1 MYIADLHVHSK
12 YSRATSRDC
21 DAPHLDLWARQKG
34 ISLIGTGDFTHP
46 AWRAELAEAL
56 EPAEEGLYRLK
67 PPFTLPHAI
76 AGEPSTPRFVVSG
89 EISTI
94 YKRAGKTRKVHH
106 VILLPSLED
115 AETLSHRLEAI
126 GNLHS
131 DGRPILGLDSRDLLE
146 ITLDSC
152 PEAIFIPAHIWTPH
166 FSVFGAFSDFET
178 LEECYGDLTSHIHAL
193 ETGLSSDPPMNRRL
207 SMLDGYTLVSNS
219 DAHSPAKLG
228 REANLLTCALS
239 YPALKHAIDTGE
251 GFGGT
256 IEFYPEEGKYH
267 LDGHRNCHCCLE
279 PAETA
284 ALDGRCPVCGRKL
297 TVGVLH
303 RVEALADRLEP
314 IALPKPFESLMPLP
328 ELLAAC
334 MGVSPASKRVQ
345 EAYFDLLKRLGP
357 EFHILRDMPIANAEQ
372 AAGFAFAEGLRRLR
386 SGQVIRKAGYDG
398 EYGVISLFQPGELE
412 MLAGQTSL
420 LGLAGLP
427 AKRRANAA
435 GVRKAVEKPQ
445 AADGAPSAVAPQL
458 NAEQAEAV
466 HSQAECTAVIAGP
479 GTGKT
484 KTLVS
489 RILYLLE
496 ELHVPA
502 GEITAVTFTRQ
513 AAKEMLDRLTAQL
526 GKKAVRGLTIGTF
539 HAICQGLVEPKPVIT
554 PGQSLQIIT
563 TLLQEHGERRSPA
576 ECRRLLSLFK
586 NALCQRTPA
595 TAGLPA
601 WLPEAYA
608 QRLAVLHLR
617 DLDDLLLDAL
627 QADVHAK
634 RMFHHL
640 LVDEFQDINAVQH
653 ALVSHWSEHGKSLFV
668 IGDPDQ
674 AIYGFR
680 GADAQCFELLLSR
693 RPNANCISLSK
704 NYRSTPQILSLAGSV
719 IAHNPGPERKL
730 VPTAASG
737 CAVRLM
743 QAPDGFSEAI
753 WISKEIARMAG
764 GVDMLDAQAAGN
776 DRAVTRSFSDI
787 AVLCRT
793 HRQLEQIETCL
804 VHDSIPCVISGRDS
818 FLEDD
823 TVQGLLGFFASLLD
837 PCAGPSL
844 HMALN
849 ALWRVPDA
857 LCQRAAVALG
867 SFGGAQIDT
876 NSLTQLL
883 QPFDLL
889 KPWVE
894 AAEALYPR
902 IRREKPRKLL
912 EALANLCGAKGRP
925 VEQLFNAAVFHS
937 DMAGMLDA
945 LLAGE
950 EADIRRASGTGYQS
964 GAVRL
969 MTLHGAKGLEFPVV
983 FLAGVTAGALP
994 LEHVSE
1000 SADLAEERRLF
1011 FVGITRAREELI
1023 LSCGGAPSAFLADL
1037 PRDVARIQARAR
1049 NRIPRTEQLR
1059 LFE

>member
-674 AIYGFR
+674 TIYGFR

-804 VHDSIPCVISGRDS
+804 AHDSIPCVISGRDS

>member
-1 MYIADLHVHSK
+1 MYIADLHIHSK

-21 DAPHLDLWARQKG
+21 DAPHLDVWARQKG

-67 PPFTLPHAI
+67 SPFMLPHAI

-152 PEAIFIPAHIWTPH
+152 PKAIFIPAHIWTPH

-178 LEECYGDLTSHIHAL
+178 LEECYGDLTGHIHAL

-207 SMLDGYTLVSNS
+207 SMLDRYTLVSNS

-239 YPALKHAIDTGE
+239 YPALRHAIDTGE
-251 GFGGT
+251 GFWGT

-303 RVEALADRLEP
+303 RVEALADRLNP

-357 EFHILRDMPIANAEQ
+357 EFYILRDMPIASAER

-435 GVRKAVEKPQ
+435 GVRKAVETPQ
-445 AADGAPSAVAPQL
+445 AADGAPYAVAPQL

-513 AAKEMLDRLTAQL
+513 AAREMLDRLTAQL

-554 PGQSLQIIT
+554 PGQSLQIIE

-601 WLPEAYA
+601 WLPGAYA

-680 GADAQCFELLLSR
+680 GADAQCFDLLLSR
-693 RPNANCISLSK
+693 RPNAKCIALSK

-719 IAHNPGPERKL
+719 IAHNPGPERRL

-737 CAVRLM
+737 CAVRLL

-804 VHDSIPCVISGRDS
+804 AHDSIPCVISGRDS

-837 PCAGPSL
+837 PCAAPSL
-844 HMALN
+844 HMALSV
-849 ALWRVPDA
+849 LWRVPDA

-867 SFGGAQIDT
+867 SFGGAQIDVG
-876 NSLTQLL
+876 SLTRQL

-894 AAEALYPR
+894 AAESLYPR
-902 IRREKPRKLL
+902 IRRDKPRKLL
-912 EALANLCGAKGRP
+912 EALASLCGAEGKP
-925 VEQLFNAAVFHS
+925 VKQLFNAAVFHS

-950 EADIRRASGTGYQS
+950 EADIRRASGAGYQS

-983 FLAGVTAGALP
+983 FLAGVTAGAFP
-994 LEHVSE
+994 LEHANE

-1011 FVGITRAREELI
+1011 FVGITRAREELV

-1037 PRDVARIQARAR
+1037 PRDVARIQARTR
-1049 NRIPRTEQLR
+1049 NRIPRTEQLCF
-1059 LFE
+1059 FE

>member
-412 MLAGQTSL
+412 MVAGQTSL

-804 VHDSIPCVISGRDS
+804 AHDSIPCVISGRDS

>member
-345 EAYFDLLKRLGP
+345 EAYFDLLKRLGL

-804 VHDSIPCVISGRDS
+804 AHDSIPCVISGRDS

>member
-1 MYIADLHVHSK
+1 MYIADLHIHSK

-34 ISLIGTGDFTHP
+34 IALIGTGDFTHP

-67 PPFTLPHAI
+67 APLVLPHAI
-76 AGEPSTPRFVVSG
+76 GGEHPTPRFVVSG

-94 YKRAGKTRKVHH
+94 YKRDGKTRKVHH

-115 AETLSHRLEAI
+115 AETLAHRLEAI

-146 ITLDSC
+146 ITLDTC

-178 LEECYGDLTSHIHAL
+178 LEECYGDLTGHIHAL

-207 SMLDGYTLVSNS
+207 SMLDRYTLVSNS
-219 DAHSPAKLG
+219 DAHSPSKLG

-239 YPALKHAIDTGE
+239 YPALKKAIDTGE
-251 GFGGT
+251 GFEGT

-279 PAETA
+279 PAQTV

-303 RVEALADRLEP
+303 RVEALADRSEP
-314 IALPKPFESLMPLP
+314 IALPKPYESLIPLP

-334 MGVSPASKRVQ
+334 MGVSPASKRIQ
-345 EAYFDLLKRLGP
+345 ESYFDLLKRLGP
-357 EFHILRDMPIANAEQ
+357 EFHILRNMPVDEAER

-386 SGQVIRKAGYDG
+386 NGQVIRKAGYDG

-420 LGLAGLP
+420 LGLAKP
-427 AKRRANAA
+427 AAQRKGSAS
-435 GVRKAVEKPQ
+435 GVRKAGKKAQ
-445 AADGAPSAVAPQL
+445 SADAALSAPIARL
-458 NAEQAEAV
+458 NSEQEEAV

-496 ELHVPA
+496 KLHIPA
-502 GEITAVTFTRQ
+502 SEITAVTFTRQ
-513 AAKEMLDRLTAQL
+513 AAKEMLERLIAQL
-526 GKKAVRGLTIGTF
+526 GKSAVRGLTVGTF
-539 HAICQGLVEPKPVIT
+539 HAICQGLVEPKPLIT

-563 TLLQEHGERRSPA
+563 TLLEEHGEHRSPA

-586 NALCQRTPA
+586 NAVCQRTPA
-595 TAGLPA
+595 TVGLPA

-608 QRLAVLHLR
+608 QRLAVLNLR

-627 QADVHAK
+627 RVDVHAK

-653 ALVSHWSEHGKSLFV
+653 ALIAHWSEHGKTLFV

-680 GADAQCFELLLSR
+680 GADAQCFDLLLSSR
-693 RPNANCISLSK
+693 ANAKRITLSK
-704 NYRSTPQILSLAGSV
+704 NYRSTPQILALANDV
-719 IAHNPGPERKL
+719 IARNPGPERSL
-730 VPTAASG
+730 VPTVDPG
-737 CAVRLM
+737 CAVRLL
-743 QAPDGFSEAI
+743 QAPDSFSEAI

-804 VHDSIPCVISGRDS
+804 AHDSIPCVISGRDS

-823 TVQGLLGFFASLLD
+823 TVQGLLGFFASLLN
-837 PCAGPSL
+837 PCAEPSL
-844 HMALN
+844 RMALS

-857 LCQRAAVALG
+857 LCQRAAVALASSGEMEIDAG
-867 SFGGAQIDT
+867 SLAQE
-876 NSLTQLL
+876 LEA
-883 QPFDLL
+883 FELL
-889 KPWVE
+889 KPWLE
-894 AAEALYPR
+894 AANALYPR
-902 IRREKPRKLL
+902 IRRDKPRKLL
-912 EALANLCGAKGRP
+912 EMLANLCGANGRP
-925 VEQLFNAAVFHS
+925 VEQLFNAAVFHN
-937 DMAGMLDA
+937 DIAGMLDD

-950 EADIRRASGTGYQS
+950 ESDIRRASGTGYQS

-969 MTLHGAKGLEFPVV
+969 MTLHSAKGLEFPVV
-983 FLAGVTAGALP
+983 FLAGVTAGSLP
-994 LEHVSE
+994 LEHAGE
-1000 SADLAEERRLF
+1000 SANLAEERRLF

-1023 LSCGGAPSAFLADL
+1023 LSCGGAPSPFLNDL
-1037 PRDVARIQARAR
+1037 PRDVARIQTRAR
-1049 NRIPRTEQLR
+1049 NRIPRTEQIS
-1059 LFE
+1059 FF

>member
-1 MYIADLHVHSK
+1 MYIADLHIHSK

-34 ISLIGTGDFTHP
+34 IALIGTGDFTHP
-46 AWRAELAEAL
+46 AWRAELAESL

-67 PPFTLPHAI
+67 APLVLPHAI
-76 AGEPSTPRFVVSG
+76 GGEYPTPRFVVSG

-94 YKRAGKTRKVHH
+94 YKRGGKTRKVHH

-115 AETLSHRLEAI
+115 AETLAHRLEAI

-178 LEECYGDLTSHIHAL
+178 LEECYGDLTGHIHAL

-207 SMLDGYTLVSNS
+207 SMLDRYTLVSNS
-219 DAHSPAKLG
+219 DAHSPSKLG

-239 YPALKHAIDTGE
+239 YPALKKAVDTGE
-251 GFGGT
+251 GFEGT

-279 PAETA
+279 PAQTV
-284 ALDGRCPVCGRKL
+284 ALEGRCPVCGRKL

-303 RVEALADRLEP
+303 RVEALADRPEP
-314 IALPKPFESLMPLP
+314 IALPKPYESLIPLP

-345 EAYFDLLKRLGP
+345 ESYFDLLKRLGP
-357 EFHILRDMPIANAEQ
+357 EFHILRDMPVDEAER

-386 SGQVIRKAGYDG
+386 NGQVIRKAGYDG

-420 LGLAGLP
+420 LGLAKP
-427 AKRRANAA
+427 AAQRKGSAS
-435 GVRKAVEKPQ
+435 GVRKVGKKAQ
-445 AADGAPSAVAPQL
+445 SADAALSAPIARL
-458 NAEQAEAV
+458 NSEQEEAV

-496 ELHVPA
+496 ELHIPA
-502 GEITAVTFTRQ
+502 SEITAVTFTRQ
-513 AAKEMLDRLTAQL
+513 AAKEMMERLTAQL
-526 GKKAVRGLTIGTF
+526 GKSAVRGLTVGTF

-563 TLLQEHGERRSPA
+563 TLLEEHGEHRSPA

-586 NALCQRTPA
+586 NAVCQRTPA

-608 QRLAVLHLR
+608 QRLAVLNLR

-627 QADVHAK
+627 RADVRTK

-653 ALVSHWSEHGKSLFV
+653 ALIAHWSEHGKTLFV

-680 GADAQCFELLLSR
+680 GADAQCFDLLLSSR
-693 RPNANCISLSK
+693 ANAKRITLSK
-704 NYRSTPQILSLAGSV
+704 NYRSTPQILALANDV
-719 IAHNPGPERKL
+719 IARNPGPERSL
-730 VPTAASG
+730 VPTADPG
-737 CAVRLM
+737 CAVRLL
-743 QAPDGFSEAI
+743 QAPDSFSEAI

-804 VHDSIPCVISGRDS
+804 AHDSIPCVISGRDS
-818 FLEDD
+818 FLEND
-823 TVQGLLGFFASLLD
+823 TVQGLLGFFAALLN
-837 PCAGPSL
+837 PCSEPSL
-844 HMALN
+844 RMALS

-857 LCQRAAVALG
+857 LCQRAAVALA
-867 SFGGAQIDT
+867 SFGGTEIDAGSLAQE
-876 NSLTQLL
+876 LEA
-883 QPFDLL
+883 FELL
-889 KPWVE
+889 KPWLE
-894 AAEALYPR
+894 AANALYPR
-902 IRREKPRKLL
+902 IRRDKPRKLL
-912 EALANLCGAKGRP
+912 EALANLCGANGRP
-925 VEQLFNAAVFHS
+925 VEQLFNAAVFHN
-937 DMAGMLDA
+937 DMAGMLDD

-950 EADIRRASGTGYQS
+950 EADIRRASGNGYQS

-983 FLAGVTAGALP
+983 FLAGITAGSLP
-994 LEHVSE
+994 LEHAGE
-1000 SADLAEERRLF
+1000 SANLAEERRLF

-1023 LSCGGAPSAFLADL
+1023 LSCGGAPSSFLNDL
-1037 PRDVARIQARAR
+1037 PRDVARIQTRAR
-1049 NRIPRTEQLR
+1049 NRIPRTEQIS
-1059 LFE
+1059 FF